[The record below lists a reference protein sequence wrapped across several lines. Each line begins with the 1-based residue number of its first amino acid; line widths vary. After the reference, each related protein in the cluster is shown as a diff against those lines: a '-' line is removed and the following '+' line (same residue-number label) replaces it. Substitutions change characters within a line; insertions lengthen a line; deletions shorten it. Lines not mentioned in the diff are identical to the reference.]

1 MLAEIARKREELEC
15 AAREQARRELERAA
29 DKVSARVTP
38 DAARA
43 RTPARPGRR

>member
-29 DKVSARVTP
+29 DKGSARPTP
-38 DAARA
+38 DTARA
-43 RTPARPGRR
+43 HAPARPAQR